1 MNDTEMMKVAQNII
15 KRFWVKILLVGIF
28 FTIVFCGYKE
38 YKGNYVIQSGD
49 VLIGRQIQLLNYT
62 DRQDHV
68 RFDQLTSS
76 GTILYEFY
84 KHNQNEFDYEKMI
97 PGWKTKSDFQKIEW
111 LKKHI
116 IVKDYGAGNLEF
128 RFDFMKSEPKNL
140 AYLKNNG
147 GKYLDSY
154 LDFLKENTLIQ
165 TYIVKEQ
172 MNVFPQSEAINKKRV
187 LLKYGIIGFI
197 LGTLLSTAIFF
208 VREIYK

>member
-1 MNDTEMMKVAQNII
+1 MNDAGMMKVAQNTI
-15 KRFWVKILLVGIF
+15 KHYWVKILLIGILF
-28 FTIVFCGYKE
+28 AIVFCGYKE

-49 VLIGRQIQLLNYT
+49 ILIGRQVQLINYV
-62 DRQDHV
+62 DRQDHIK
-68 RFDQLTSS
+68 FDQLNSS

-84 KHNQNEFDYEKMI
+84 KHNQNEFDYDKMI
-97 PGWKTKSDFQKIEW
+97 PGWNTKSDYQKIEW

-140 AYLKNNG
+140 TYLKING

-154 LDFLKENTLIQ
+154 LGFLKEKNLIQ
-165 TYIVKEQ
+165 AFVVKEQ
-172 MNVFPQSEAINKKRV
+172 MDVFPHSEVTNKRNV

-197 LGTLLSTAIFF
+197 LGSILSATILF